1 MKKTIKI
8 FSLLFVIACIY
19 SCSPNQD
26 LGFEPTPESGWIQ
39 FVDDDNDPIF
49 SNQTDQELI
58 SIGVN
63 IQVPTTS
70 SDLRINY
77 NLVSVSG
84 LDPNAAFSNNGY
96 IISPAGQTSYMG
108 PDNNTG
114 LDYVFLPTI
123 DFDISQIAASLTEHM
138 VFDVVLAGTNGA
150 GITAGLA
157 GEDKPITQRI
167 TILCPSLDASSST
180 AGYLGDYTLT
190 VPSGPSLFS
199 TPIFNDGII
208 VTLVEGPNGPFSRQ
222 FMAPYLPAF
231 SSSPETM
238 HFTFEEGQIRI
249 GNTQSTTG
257 CSSAIWLGENPDA
270 ILSAPCDDSTVT
282 LNYLDFYFG
291 TGGCGVA
298 DEPIQVL
305 LTKI

>member
-138 VFDVVLAGTNGA
+138 VFDVVLAGTNGP

-167 TILCPSLDASSST
+167 TILCPSHDAASST
-180 AGYLGDYTLT
+180 AGFLGDYNLTTSTLSAFGVPIFDDQVVTLT
-190 VPSGPSLFS
+190 EGTDGPY
-199 TPIFNDGII
+199 
-208 VTLVEGPNGPFSRQ
+208 SRQ
-222 FMAPYLPAF
+222 FDVASYLPAF
-231 SSSPETM
+231 GGPGITLDFEFEDGDYAVG
-238 HFTFEEGQIRI
+238 FTRVPF
-249 GNTQSTTG
+249 G
-257 CSSAIWLGENPDA
+257 CASAIWVGPDNSA
-270 ILSAPCDDSTVT
+270 ILPAPCDDATIN
-282 LNYLDFYFG
+282 LNYLDFIQG
-291 TGGCGVA
+291 TGGCGVE
-298 DEPIQVL
+298 DLPFQVT